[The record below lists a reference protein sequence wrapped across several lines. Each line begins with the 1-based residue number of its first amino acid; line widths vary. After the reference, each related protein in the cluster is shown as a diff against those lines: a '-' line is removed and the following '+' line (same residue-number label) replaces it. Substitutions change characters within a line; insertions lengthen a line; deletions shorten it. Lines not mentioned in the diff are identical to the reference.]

1 MIGILLTS
9 ATLSGLC
16 GEYGFDANHGK
27 CHLVECDRCSR
38 YFNYEGKCVP
48 HIIINTIGIG
58 IPFLIILV
66 SYTIVFIKLRTYAN
80 EDGTREYKIS
90 TIVLTCCYF
99 VFILPVFM
107 VEWIPPKVGDKERGF
122 RYWEPFNQT
131 FNFFQAL
138 IVAIIYSV
146 YWLVYVVNVF
156 VYVIYLP
163 RCRDA
168 ICFMV
173 KDLASPVTD
182 RLNAATIGHSHTTW
196 GPQVADRTLQEYT
209 LSGINQDSNDFECTR
224 F

>member
-1 MIGILLTS
+1 MGSMTLEHSSVPLVASSTLLVLEYLS
-9 ATLSGLC
+9 WSYWYPTLLSLSNW
-16 GEYGFDANHGK
+16 EHMPTK
-27 CHLVECDRCSR
+27 MEQ
-38 YFNYEGKCVP
+38 E
-48 HIIINTIGIG
+48 NT
-58 IPFLIILV
+58 
-66 SYTIVFIKLRTYAN
+66 
-80 EDGTREYKIS
+80 KIS

-131 FNFFQAL
+131 FIFFQAL

-196 GPQVADRTLQEYT
+196 GPQVADRKLQEYT